1 MRSSSSGLVLAERV
15 HWVHRSLGSVSR
27 QLLNQMHSV
36 QRKRKLVMGV
46 IDYSIFGLRVD
57 LEKGPPLLCSVF
69 CYPLANFQ
77 CCKRRG
83 VNAFSKSQVTGCFA
97 HLLQLPIAAAML
109 DSLCVKE
116 WGAVGL
122 VELLRAAGGFV

>member
-57 LEKGPPLLCSVF
+57 LEKVSHPCFLV
-69 CYPLANFQ
+69 
-77 CCKRRG
+77 
-83 VNAFSKSQVTGCFA
+83 CFA
-97 HLLQLPIAAAML
+97 IHWLFFN
-109 DSLCVKE
+109 
-116 WGAVGL
+116 AVS
-122 VELLRAAGGFV
+122 GGV